1 MEKSGFI
8 AYLPLVA
15 KGVDDKDPSTYKH
28 FLILNRQRLVL
39 RYFAPRPAQTVVTTP
54 LWLSCLNSG
63 SDAAPSQDF
72 LFLMQKNSEFIMEET
87 FKTKGT
93 CATTIQFTRDGDFI
107 RNIRFTGGCNGNLK
121 AIAKLC
127 EGMKAEDIAAKL
139 LGNTCGG
146 KPTSCADQLARAV
159 LRKEA

>member
-1 MEKSGFI
+1 MFN
-8 AYLPLVA
+8 
-15 KGVDDKDPSTYKH
+15 D
-28 FLILNRQRLVL
+28 RQVGNQMDEV
-39 RYFAPRPAQTVVTTP
+39 FQ
-54 LWLSCLNSG
+54 
-63 SDAAPSQDF
+63 
-72 LFLMQKNSEFIMEET
+72 
-87 FKTKGT
+87 TKGT
-93 CATTIQFTRDGDFI
+93 CATTIQFTRDGDKI

-159 LRKEA
+159 LGMQA